1 MSGLAF
7 LSLVVVVVL
16 VLTLLCFRVWF
27 KHSAFLIPGIAWV
40 ASLLVVYF
48 NTSIRILY
56 FDHSKL
62 ASVVVPALSIIVCIA
77 AFKVAIA
84 SFLNPLRTTIN
95 TLKRLE
101 RGNLVADERNDAWK
115 ASARNTEL
123 DLLYR
128 TTQQIRARFSHLVAG
143 IDQAASTVEDGA
155 GTLTDATN
163 SLTERTNVQASG
175 TEQIAETL
183 QTIAATMGHNAQQAS
198 SASQNNLEMRNAM
211 EQHTKQVD
219 QNLEAIRGLESK
231 SKAIMEI
238 ANQTNIL
245 ALNAAVEAARAG
257 EAGRGFAVVATEVR
271 KLAAISRQ
279 TADEMRSLIAGAVH
293 TASMANESLQTSI
306 ALLDKNTDLATQL
319 LQGATQSNEAVQS
332 ITGTLKSLNVSA
344 QQVAGIAEELRV
356 QSTQNKE
363 ATTTLRGIVGQFE
376 LNDADAQRASAMPQA

>member
-211 EQHTKQVD
+211 EQHTRQVD

-279 TADEMRSLIAGAVH
+279 TADEMRSLIAGAVQ
-293 TASMANESLQTSI
+293 TASMANESLQILRFSTKTPI
-306 ALLDKNTDLATQL
+306 LLPSYYKAPPSPTKPCSPSPA
-319 LQGATQSNEAVQS
+319 
-332 ITGTLKSLNVSA
+332 
-344 QQVAGIAEELRV
+344 
-356 QSTQNKE
+356 
-363 ATTTLRGIVGQFE
+363 
-376 LNDADAQRASAMPQA
+376 P